1 MQMVVVETGGRPVV
15 VGGDVAVWFGEL
27 DEPST
32 EGQLRVRA
40 LDPELVWLAHEH
52 EPWRPRARRGV
63 IVPSAAWRPPGGK
76 SQLKRHP
83 ALVPLSHDHHAE
95 LVLARRLR
103 LASGSDVA
111 EARLAAASQYLAAF
125 AETVSHF
132 RIEEERLFPAL
143 GGRGG
148 DGGLVER
155 ALAEHE
161 ELRGLAATLREEAA
175 AAAVNGETMLRLA
188 NLLHANVRF
197 EERELFP
204 LIEQSVSDTDLR
216 ALDLQSSLA
225 TTSAD

>member
-1 MQMVVVETGGRPVV
+1 
-15 VGGDVAVWFGEL
+15 
-27 DEPST
+27 
-32 EGQLRVRA
+32 
-40 LDPELVWLAHEH
+40 
-52 EPWRPRARRGV
+52 
-63 IVPSAAWRPPGGK
+63 
-76 SQLKRHP
+76 
-83 ALVPLSHDHHAE
+83 LVPLSHDHHAE

-125 AETVSHF
+125 TETISHF

-143 GGRGG
+143 VDSGSDSR
-148 DGGLVER
+148 LVER

-161 ELRGLAATLREEAA
+161 ELRGLAVTLREEAT

-204 LIEQSVSDTDLR
+204 LIEQTVPEADLR
-216 ALDLQSSLA
+216 ALDLPSSLTA
-225 TTSAD
+225 TSTDYQ